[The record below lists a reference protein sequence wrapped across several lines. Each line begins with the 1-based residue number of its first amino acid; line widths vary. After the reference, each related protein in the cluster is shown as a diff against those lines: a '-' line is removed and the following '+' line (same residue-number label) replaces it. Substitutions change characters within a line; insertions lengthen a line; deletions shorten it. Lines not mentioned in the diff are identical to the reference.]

1 MKNIDY
7 KQTKSY
13 LTIVDKNTKEI
24 IAAGKIVCIK
34 ELPELLISFDFKHF
48 FITRDNDLFDIILSD
63 EKTVIGFNKK
73 YQNKTHPYTK
83 YKDNPNEYIYL
94 EHDINEL
101 DQEIAPLVYI
111 LNDAGYK
118 TTGSCCGHGKIQAW
132 IHILF
137 DNMIQLQFLLSI
149 LSKEKFKF
157 GFTLGTSTDIMN
169 TNVNTI
175 VLALQTTK
183 IGKEAYD
190 DILELTKYIE
200 KQLPHIIR

>member
-1 MKNIDY
+1 MIDY
-7 KQTKSY
+7 KHSNSY
-13 LTIVDKNTKEI
+13 FKIIDKNTNEI
-24 IAAGKIVCIK
+24 IAEGKIVCIK

-48 FITRDNDLFDIILSD
+48 FVTKENPLFEIIPSD
-63 EKTVIGFNKK
+63 EKTVIGFNNK
-73 YQNKTHPYTK
+73 YQDKACQYTK
-83 YKDNPNEYIYL
+83 YRDNPNELIYL

-101 DQEIAPLVYI
+101 DPEIAPLVYI

-118 TTGSCCGHGKIQAW
+118 TTGSCSGHEKIPAW

-149 LSKEKFKF
+149 LSKEKFKYS
-157 GFTLGTSTDIMN
+157 FTLGTSTDIMN

-183 IGKEAYD
+183 IGKEAFE
-190 DILELTKYIE
+190 DILELTRYIE
-200 KQLPHIIR
+200 KQLPHLVR